1 MRRALFLAAIGAVLG
16 HLPAAVLAAG
26 SEDTIALV
34 GHKAPLI
41 IFVAFVIIVGVAV
54 YFMRS
59 RDQRAAPLARVF
71 AAGRTIHSAGP
82 DTTVAECARKMAAAK
97 IGALVVMDNERL
109 VGIFTER
116 DALNRVL
123 AAGRDPGSTKVSEVM
138 TEDPI
143 CIGPTTT
150 IGEAMELVTQQRFR
164 HLPVV
169 EDGKVLSVVSSGDL
183 THWLVKDQISEAQTL
198 ADAAA
203 RS

>member
-1 MRRALFLAAIGAVLG
+1 MRRALFLAAVGAVLG

-97 IGALVVMDNERL
+97 IGALVVMDN
-109 VGIFTER
+109 
-116 DALNRVL
+116 
-123 AAGRDPGSTKVSEVM
+123 
-138 TEDPI
+138 
-143 CIGPTTT
+143 
-150 IGEAMELVTQQRFR
+150 
-164 HLPVV
+164 
-169 EDGKVLSVVSSGDL
+169 
-183 THWLVKDQISEAQTL
+183 
-198 ADAAA
+198 
-203 RS
+203 